1 MYSKQRMML
10 QKVLLK
16 TTETIWSQRILKT
29 SKVPEITRSEFIGK
43 VSKHTGKGVLAII
56 MSLNLSCVTKC
67 PKTYVCLKQQP
78 SCMLKRSQKLGQSTA
93 GMAYPCSTWCKL
105 ELEYPVSFPHSHNW
119 TPSQNSMKIWGLTKH
134 QSLQQ
139 GGKGATKQKRQTT
152 A

>member
-16 TTETIWSQRILKT
+16 TTETTWSQRILKT

-56 MSLNLSCVTKC
+56 MSLNLSWQNA
-67 PKTYVCLKQQP
+67 PKFMCLKQQP
-78 SCMLKRSQKLGQSTA
+78 SCMLKRSQKLGQNIA
-93 GMAYPCSTWCKL
+93 EMAYPYPTWCKL
-105 ELEYPVSFPHSHNW
+105 ELEYPVSFPHSW
-119 TPSQNSMKIWGLTKH
+119 TPSQNSLKIWGLTKH

-139 GGKGATKQKRQTT
+139 GGKGATKQKRQNT